1 MSGVGFDWK
10 DCQSHGLACST
21 GFILAVVIVIVILV
35 IAMYRGYTVSKPPT
49 VMVAAVPPSAVPAV
63 ANAVANAHP
72 AATASGKECFA
83 TPYDLDPATAELLKY
98 RMASDPLVSRRVM
111 RGKEHMSGSE
121 SSALMSALGG
131 GGARI

>member
-1 MSGVGFDWK
+1 MSSFGFDWK

-21 GFILAVVIVIVILV
+21 GFILAVVIVIIVV
-35 IAMYRGYTVSKPPT
+35 MFAMYRGYTVSKPPV

-63 ANAVANAHP
+63 ANAVANARP
-72 AATASGKECFA
+72 AASGTASGKECFA

-98 RMASDPLVSRRVM
+98 RMASDPLVSRR
-111 RGKEHMSGSE
+111 KEHMSGSE
-121 SSALMSALGG
+121 NAALMNALGG